1 MQNNI
6 ETHNNSSAGVHS
18 EPEHE
23 LGVIDLDA
31 TYYTDETSVAD
42 ARNKA
47 FIRERKTKLINAL
60 TILSVFM
67 LMAYGFISLLSF
79 LGAH

>member
-6 ETHNNSSAGVHS
+6 ETRVNHS
-18 EPEHE
+18 TENQTEPANE
-23 LGVIDLDA
+23 LGVVDLDA
-31 TYYTDETSVAD
+31 TYYTDDSSIAE

-60 TILSVFM
+60 TAVSVFM
-67 LMAYGFISLLSF
+67 LIAYGFISLLSF
-79 LGAH
+79 LGSH